1 MHVDKE
7 KKFLKILSLDSTKA
21 SQDTDIPT
29 KIIKDNADTFSDF
42 LLSGFNNSVSTSIF
56 LSSLNQAIITPVF
69 NKGDK
74 TLKENYRPVSILPVT
89 SKIFN
94 LFLEPFFSK
103 QQCGFR
109 KSYSTQFCLLSMLE
123 KWKSA
128 VDIGEYFG
136 ALLTDLSKAFDCVSH
151 ELVLAKLHAY
161 GFSLRALRL
170 IDIYVMELKAYRS

>member
-1 MHVDKE
+1 M
-7 KKFLKILSLDSTKA
+7 
-21 SQDTDIPT
+21 
-29 KIIKDNADTFSDF
+29 
-42 LLSGFNNSVSTSIF
+42 
-56 LSSLNQAIITPVF
+56 
-69 NKGDK
+69 
-74 TLKENYRPVSILPVT
+74 KENYRPVSILPIT

-94 LFLEPFFSK
+94 LFLESFFSK

-128 VDIGEYFG
+128 VDIGKYFG
-136 ALLTDLSKAFDCVSH
+136 AILTDLSKAFDCVSH